1 MPYIKTVNMFPL
13 LNPKRNHIFPFCHN
27 YYWVINI
34 IEVKPNPNM
43 SLKTYTDTDCTLQG
57 MLRIHLFPVI
67 AIKTSK
73 NTHNL
78 ESNIQNEK

>member
-1 MPYIKTVNMFPL
+1 MPYIKPVNMFPL
-13 LNPKRNHIFPFCHN
+13 LNPKRNHIFPFD
-27 YYWVINI
+27 II

-43 SLKTYTDTDCTLQG
+43 SLKTYTDNDCTLLG

-78 ESNIQNEK
+78 ISNIQNEK